1 MMRPLKL
8 LSLLIVP
15 ALLATGCTRTY
26 WDTFLKTS
34 GIQGAVVTKGNISWV
49 SEFDEGGRPVFK
61 LTKTAPILT
70 VSLIPGSAAV
80 DVMSLQAKYYSPLAD
95 EDGKQIELDVAPIHM
110 PFLARLQPD
119 TPTSITL
126 GQIISDALVNDT
138 NPQNTSRLTEL
149 DIEAKVRLSGRD
161 QVGNSTTWD
170 VTVPI
175 SIEVE

>member
-1 MMRPLKL
+1 MMRPFKL
-8 LSLLIVP
+8 LPLLIIP

-26 WDTFLKTS
+26 WETFLNTS
-34 GIQGAVVTKGNISWV
+34 GIQGAVVTKGKISWV
-49 SEFDEGGRPVFK
+49 SEFDESGRPVYK
-61 LTKTAPILT
+61 LTKTAPVLT

-80 DVMSLQAKYYSPLAD
+80 DVTSLRALYYSPLAD
-95 EDGKQIELDVAPIHM
+95 EEGKQIVLDVAPIHM
-110 PFLARLQPD
+110 PFLARLQPG

-138 NPQNTSRLTEL
+138 SPQNTSRLTEL

-161 QVGNSTTWD
+161 QVGNPTSWD

-175 SIEVE
+175 AIEVN